1 MTYTGVMWKLEPSCT
16 HTTITDHLYSYI
28 NLFKKTENVY
38 STKIHLL
45 FVEMHYEKSTIFMQM
60 VNNKPHPPT
69 HPTQTEKNQNHSES
83 ENKLWN
89 AAMTQEKLK
98 LTSNNFTA
106 NYTDIGTS
114 LCGQ

>member
-16 HTTITDHLYSYI
+16 HDDSRLPHQGANKICFLLCAAITIFPATLTC
-28 NLFKKTENVY
+28 LKKTENIY

-69 HPTQTEKNQNHSES
+69 HPTQTEKKQNHSES
-83 ENKLWN
+83 ENKL
-89 AAMTQEKLK
+89 
-98 LTSNNFTA
+98 
-106 NYTDIGTS
+106 
-114 LCGQ
+114 